1 MTQKIM
7 NWPKVEQIESPIT
20 SYLNFGYSNK
30 NCKDF
35 HNVPCWINDIK
46 VNKVEKRFTPHI
58 H

>member
-1 MTQKIM
+1 M

-20 SYLNFGYSNK
+20 SYLNFGYSDK

-35 HNVPCWINDIK
+35 HNVPCWIKDIK